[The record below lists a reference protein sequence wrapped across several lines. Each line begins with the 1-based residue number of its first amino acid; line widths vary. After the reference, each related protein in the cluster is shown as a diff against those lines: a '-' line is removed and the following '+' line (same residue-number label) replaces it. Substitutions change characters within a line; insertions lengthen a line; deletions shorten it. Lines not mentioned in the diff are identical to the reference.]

1 MMKTFNPQNVKCLS
15 NNLFIEVYREEGLT
29 IKTNDGQI
37 KKLTNLNNKPEQYA
51 KVHAVGEEI
60 KTIKPGDFILL
71 KPTQS
76 GVLLIEGIE
85 YVFLPAYQVNAVIQ
99 EQDLHFFSNK
109 NMKEEKPSSNFLDA

>member
-60 KTIKPGDFILL
+60 KTIKPGDFVLL

-76 GVLLIEGIE
+76 GVLLIEGVE

>member
-1 MMKTFNPQNVKCLS
+1 MKTFNPQNVKCLS

-60 KTIKPGDFILL
+60 KTIKPGDFVLL

-76 GVLLIEGIE
+76 GVLLIEGVE